1 MMKRFLKAVS
11 LSVAIAMSVA
21 VVAGAQEYPAKPIR
35 MVAPEPGGGNE
46 VAGRIVAQGLSGRL
60 GQPVVMEN
68 RGAAGGTIAAAIVT
82 KAVPDGY
89 TLLVYGST
97 IWLAPYLR
105 KKVDYDPLRD
115 LTPITL
121 EAEAPFFIF
130 VHASVPAKTVKEL
143 IALAKARPGELN
155 YGSAGAGA
163 ATHLSAEMFKSMA
176 GVDFTRIAYKGSGPA
191 SNALAGGEVQL
202 MFGSASLGMAQ
213 VKAGRLRVLA
223 ITSAKPSALAPGV
236 PTVAS
241 SGVPGYE
248 AGSMVGL
255 FGPAKMPR
263 PLVNRLHREVVAVL
277 NQQDVKDKFTS
288 LAIEPV
294 GNTPEQFLALLKTD
308 MAKWGKLIKAL
319 GIVEE

>member
-1 MMKRFLKAVS
+1 
-11 LSVAIAMSVA
+11 
-21 VVAGAQEYPAKPIR
+21 

-60 GQPVVMEN
+60 GQQVVMEN
-68 RGAAGGTIAAAIVT
+68 RGAAGGTIAAGIVT

-97 IWLAPYLR
+97 IWLAPFLR
-105 KKVDYDPLRD
+105 KKIDYDPMKD
-115 LTPITL
+115 LTAITQV
-121 EAEAPFFIF
+121 AEAPFFIF
-130 VHASVPAKTVKEL
+130 VHASVAAKTVKEL
-143 IALAKARPGELN
+143 IALAKAKPGELH

-163 ATHLSAEMFKSMA
+163 ATHLSAELFKNMA

-213 VKAGRLRVLA
+213 VKTGRLRLLA

-236 PTVAS
+236 PTVAA
-241 SGVPGYE
+241 SGVPGYS

-255 FGPAKMPR
+255 FGPARMPSA
-263 PLVNRLHREVVAVL
+263 LVNRLYKEVVLVL
-277 NQQDVKDKFTS
+277 NQQDVKDKYTS
-288 LAIEPV
+288 LAIEPI
-294 GNTPEQFLALLKTD
+294 GSTPVEFSAVLKED
-308 MAKWGKLIKAL
+308 MAKWGKVIKAA